1 MKPNQTLY
9 KKQEVYRITS
19 PVGLP
24 SVPRMPEPVRFQR
37 VMQLVEE
44 GAQLVEVLPRE
55 EYGEQH
61 LPGAISLPLKE
72 LDADAVAG
80 LSRDKAAIVYCWDSI

>member
-1 MKPNQTLY
+1 MAAKVTAEQ
-9 KKQEVYRITS
+9 
-19 PVGLP
+19 
-24 SVPRMPEPVRFQR
+24 VREL
-37 VMQLVEE
+37 VDGGGQL
-44 GAQLVEVLPRE
+44 LEVLPRE
-55 EYGEQH
+55 EYEEQH